1 MRRRRADAARNRE
14 KLLEATSA
22 LVKEG
27 QSELS
32 LAAVAERAGVGIGTL
47 YRHFHNRD
55 ALLAALYRNEV
66 ERLEAAA
73 ATLAKEL
80 SPLEALKTWLD
91 QYAALMMVKYGFAD
105 AMKSA
110 MKSDAEIFTH
120 SRSRLPAALSSLL
133 DAAADA
139 GLVRRDAQAEDIL
152 IAVAAQVSASLERG
166 GRAKTL
172 RAAAWPDNRRPP
184 LRRDRLT
191 LAQMSSSSG
200 SSSLVARHEVST
212 SLVRSMTKKRAASR
226 S

>member
-1 MRRRRADAARNRE
+1 LEETLRRRRADAERNRE

-32 LAAVAERAGVGIGTL
+32 LAAVAERAGVGIGTF

-66 ERLEAAA
+66 ERLETAA

-80 SPLEALKTWLD
+80 PPLEALKTWLD

-120 SRSRLPAALSSLL
+120 SRSRLAGALSSLL
-133 DAAADA
+133 AAAADA

-152 IAVAAQVSASLERG
+152 IAVAAQVSASLHGQGAEMRCQRLLG
-166 GRAKTL
+166 LTIDGL
-172 RAAAWPDNRRPP
+172 RYGA
-184 LRRDRLT
+184 T
-191 LAQMSSSSG
+191 G
-200 SSSLVARHEVST
+200 
-212 SLVRSMTKKRAASR
+212 
-226 S
+226 

>member
-1 MRRRRADAARNRE
+1 M
-14 KLLEATSA
+14 
-22 LVKEG
+22 
-27 QSELS
+27 
-32 LAAVAERAGVGIGTL
+32 AERAGVGIGTL

-120 SRSRLPAALSSLL
+120 SREQTAGRALLAARCRRRCRS
-133 DAAADA
+133 
-139 GLVRRDAQAEDIL
+139 GPVRRP
-152 IAVAAQVSASLERG
+152 G
-166 GRAKTL
+166 GRHSDRGRCASVGELDGEGAQKRCERLLGLTIDGL
-172 RAAAWPDNRRPP
+172 RYGA
-184 LRRDRLT
+184 T
-191 LAQMSSSSG
+191 G
-200 SSSLVARHEVST
+200 
-212 SLVRSMTKKRAASR
+212 
-226 S
+226 

>member
-1 MRRRRADAARNRE
+1 LRRRRADAERNRE

-47 YRHFHNRD
+47 YRHFHSRD

-66 ERLEAAA
+66 ERLQAAA
-73 ATLAKEL
+73 ATLAMEL

-120 SRSRLPAALSSLL
+120 SRSRLAGALSSLL
-133 DAAADA
+133 GAAADA
-139 GLVRRDAQAEDIL
+139 GLIRRDAQAEDIL
-152 IAVAAQVSASLERG
+152 IAVAAQVSASLHGQGAEKRCERLLG
-166 GRAKTL
+166 LTIDGL
-172 RAAAWPDNRRPP
+172 RYGA
-184 LRRDRLT
+184 T
-191 LAQMSSSSG
+191 G
-200 SSSLVARHEVST
+200 
-212 SLVRSMTKKRAASR
+212 
-226 S
+226 